1 MKKSYKNNEFEIS
14 GLTWDEEFELPN
26 GSYFVLDVQS
36 YFDYAIKKHETLTD
50 SPPIQIYINRIE
62 NRIKLRIKAGYC
74 LELSMPEKTKLLGS
88 SEKKITKHENGE
100 NVPRLEVTE
109 VLLFKC
115 NLVNN
120 ACLHDSSVLYT
131 FAPNKSNL
139 RVWSIFHSFNIYIV
153 RNSHA
158 NTLLC

>member
-1 MKKSYKNNEFEIS
+1 MKKSYKNKEFEIS
-14 GLTWDEEFELPN
+14 GPTWDEEFELNN

-50 SPPIQIYINRIE
+50 SPPIQIYVNRIE
-62 NRIKLRIKAGYC
+62 NRIKLRIKAGYY
-74 LELSMPEKTKLLGS
+74 LELSMPEKSKLLGS

-120 ACLHDSSVLYT
+120 ACLHDSRVLYT
-131 FAPNKSNL
+131 FAPNKSNF
-139 RVWSIFHSFNIYIV
+139 RV
-153 RNSHA
+153 
-158 NTLLC
+158 

>member
-1 MKKSYKNNEFEIS
+1 
-14 GLTWDEEFELPN
+14 
-26 GSYFVLDVQS
+26 
-36 YFDYAIKKHETLTD
+36 
-50 SPPIQIYINRIE
+50 
-62 NRIKLRIKAGYC
+62 
-74 LELSMPEKTKLLGS
+74 MPEKTKLLGS

-120 ACLHDSSVLYT
+120 ACLHDSRVLYT

-153 RNSHA
+153 RNNHA